1 MKLISKSTA
10 VALSASALLLLQ
22 ACGGSTT
29 TQTNGDNADKPAQTT
44 QEAEQTTFYLLPSPE
59 DIFAF
64 SADKM
69 KYSSALLNPTSK
81 AETYVDTKMREI
93 NFGVYV
99 ADMAYAAA
107 FGEYKD
113 AAKYMQTIKEA
124 SSQIGL
130 ESIFTNALASRID
143 KFIENKDSLKVI
155 ANDTYYDIKKELE
168 KNNRNS
174 TIAQISAG
182 GWVEC
187 MYIITNSIEQ
197 FSDKDPNIQHVA
209 DEKNVFSSLLKY
221 LGQHTDKPGVASTLR
236 DLKPIEEAYARL
248 QLVDAAPANTKS
260 SSEDAIVIGKDK
272 KIQITED
279 NFNLLKARISQV
291 RQILTDNK

>member
-1 MKLISKSTA
+1 MKLISKTTA

-29 TQTNGDNADKPAQTT
+29 TQNNGNADKPAQAT
-44 QEAEQTTFYLLPSPE
+44 QEVEQTTFYLLPSPE

-81 AETYVDTKMREI
+81 AETYVDTKMREL

-130 ESIFTNALASRID
+130 ESIFTNALATRID
-143 KFIENKDSLKVI
+143 KFIENRDSLKVI

-197 FSDKDPNIQHVA
+197 FSENDPNIQHVA

-221 LGQHTDKPGVASTLR
+221 LGQHTDKPGVASTLK

-248 QLVDAAPANTKS
+248 PLVDAGPSNTKP

-272 KIQITED
+272 KIQINED

-291 RQILTDNK
+291 RQVLTDNK